1 MYFTVLHRFKT
12 LQDGF
17 ILPKMIHF
25 FKKRLAKGILMRYN
39 ISRSHKCDLPL

>member
-1 MYFTVLHRFKT
+1 MYFTVLQRFKT

-25 FKKRLAKGILMRYN
+25 
-39 ISRSHKCDLPL
+39 

>member
-1 MYFTVLHRFKT
+1 MYFTVLQRFKT

-17 ILPKMIHF
+17 ILPKNDSF

>member
-1 MYFTVLHRFKT
+1 MYFTVLQRFKT

-25 FKKRLAKGILMRYN
+25 FKKACKRHSYAV
-39 ISRSHKCDLPL
+39 